1 MARPLNT
8 DYLHSM
14 RFHVS
19 VVPGQQ
25 NNPIVDLNPSGRP
38 DAGFSNVTTPE
49 ATVEAVEYKEGT
61 MVYTQ
66 KYPGNPTMS
75 DITLSRGVARQDSS
89 FWGWLRIVLEGG
101 PLGANEAQYR
111 ADLTIKHYHRDN
123 SLVRDQPTTG
133 GTANRTSIKPADILP
148 SRSYHIK
155 EAFPTRH
162 KVAGDLDA
170 TASEISVMELDL
182 AFEYFEVEE
191 HAIPS

>member
-19 VVPGQQ
+19 IDDAQ
-25 NNPIVDLNPSGRP
+25 NSPIIDLNPTGRP

-61 MVYTQ
+61 MIYTR
-66 KYPGNPTMS
+66 KYPGNPTVS

-89 FWGWLRIVLEGG
+89 FWGWLRVVLEGG
-101 PLGANEAQYR
+101 PLGSNEAQYR

-123 SLVRDQPTTG
+123 SLVRDQPTNG
-133 GTANRTSIKPADILP
+133 GLPNRTNIKPADITAA
-148 SRSYHIK
+148 RSYHVK
-155 EAFPTRH
+155 EAFPIRH

-170 TASEISVMELDL
+170 TASEISIMELDL
-182 AFEYFEVEE
+182 AYEHFEVEE

>member
-19 VVPGQQ
+19 IDDNQ
-25 NNPIVDLNPSGRP
+25 NSPVIDLNPSGRP

-89 FWGWLRIVLEGG
+89 FWGWLRVVLEGG
-101 PLGANEAQYR
+101 PLGSSEAQYR

-133 GTANRTSIKPADILP
+133 ANENRTSIKPADITAA
-148 SRSYHIK
+148 RSYHVK
-155 EAFPTRH
+155 QAFPIRH

-170 TASEISVMELDL
+170 TASEISIMELDL
-182 AFEYFEVEE
+182 AYEYFEVEE
-191 HAIPS
+191 HDIPS